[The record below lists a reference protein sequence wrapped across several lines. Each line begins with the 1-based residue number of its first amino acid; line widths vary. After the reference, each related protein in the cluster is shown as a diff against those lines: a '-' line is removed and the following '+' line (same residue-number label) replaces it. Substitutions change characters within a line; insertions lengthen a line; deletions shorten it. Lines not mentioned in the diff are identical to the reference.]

1 MSNINQ
7 KKESVQAVMV
17 VKQVKRVSS
26 LPRKQRKARYN
37 AALHQKQ
44 TFAHVA
50 LSKDLRARHSVKNIQ
65 VRKGDTVKILRGQFK
80 RKQGKVEKVDLKRER
95 VLIEGAHKEKKDGS
109 KNYYP
114 IHPSNI
120 QIISL
125 ELSDSKR
132 KKKVQSKKQ
141 VQSKAEAQPKIAK
154 SIEGETK

>member
-1 MSNINQ
+1 MTDAKLM
-7 KKESVQAVMV
+7 KKPVQNPSVATRT
-17 VKQVKRVSS
+17 KRVSS
-26 LPRKQRKARYN
+26 LPRKQRKARYT

-50 LSKDLRARHSVKNIQ
+50 LSKDLRLRHSVKNVQ

-95 VLIEGAHKEKKDGS
+95 LLIEGAHREKRDGS

-114 IHPSNI
+114 IHPSNV

-125 ELSDSKR
+125 ELGDKKR
-132 KKKVQSKKQ
+132 KQKLNSKVATKAVPKTKVEKSK
-141 VQSKAEAQPKIAK
+141 
-154 SIEGETK
+154 